1 MLQLVL
7 GGMPVNGGAKV
18 KFYNIILGA
27 LTYKILTAG
36 LVMLGI
42 EPKTQQ
48 LIMGIVFLIM
58 VAVFADRETGMIV
71 K

>member
-1 MLQLVL
+1 
-7 GGMPVNGGAKV
+7 
-18 KFYNIILGA
+18 
-27 LTYKILTAG
+27 
-36 LVMLGI
+36 MLGI

-48 LIMGIVFLIM
+48 LIMGIVFLVM